1 MRAFLQLPPELFYQ
15 IALYPPL
22 TKDVLAFSATNSCIR
37 WALSTPALFKS
48 RLALRGWDVSAWK
61 EEDDALQSLGDL
73 KRWMHIDHTYCT
85 IAQLFDDAAD
95 RFFLTT
101 FVSGPHRF
109 PYKDVQWDEEPR
121 LENRSP
127 GSRLIYDGRKS
138 VKWLQRLSGL
148 LPLFVTHHR
157 MNSLLLLFYILIST
171 QNAHVCFSQGEET
184 SGASPKQ
191 NITMY
196 SVLMLRSQIA
206 FAPSSG
212 TRGST

>member
-1 MRAFLQLPPELFYQ
+1 MRAFHQLPPELFYQ
-15 IALYPPL
+15 IALYPSL

-48 RLALRGWDVSAWK
+48 RLALRDWDVSAWK
-61 EEDDALQSLGDL
+61 EEDDALQSPGDL

-85 IAQLFDDAAD
+85 IAQLFDDATN

-109 PYKDVQWDEEPR
+109 PYKDVQWDEEQR
-121 LENRSP
+121 LENGSP
-127 GSRLIYDGRKS
+127 GSRLVYDGRKS

-157 MNSLLLLFYILIST
+157 MNSLLLLFYISY
-171 QNAHVCFSQGEET
+171 AHVCFSQVEET